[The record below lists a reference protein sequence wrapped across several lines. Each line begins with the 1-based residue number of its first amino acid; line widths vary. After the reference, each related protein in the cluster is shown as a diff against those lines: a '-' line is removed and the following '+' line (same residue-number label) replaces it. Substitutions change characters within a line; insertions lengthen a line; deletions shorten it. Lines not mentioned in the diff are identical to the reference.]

1 MRVHAPLAAL
11 GYVPGMSRYTFQ
23 DALPLAG
30 SSAALVTAAIEAA
43 YPMPLPKLAKA
54 AGVSRFAATRAVETA
69 REAGIML
76 QDDMDLWE
84 FNDDHELADLLCD
97 LAWRFSGVRRGK
109 RPDSPWWSD
118 WRRSGSDWSDEYRY
132 REIIPG
138 SLLEPTD
145 DDPAARLP
153 GPDLA
158 TVRAFIA
165 WAPELIGAMRQFE
178 YEGQSVFSLWRNER
192 LRDMVHQTL
201 HFGSPLARAIEL
213 MREVANADA
222 QGEAAPHDVTVT
234 ARDWAQAVY
243 LLSADARDLVRVL
256 RILQVAIREAGL
268 VHSKRDLAL
277 SRLEQIDRLGS
288 DDNFNN
294 TRLQEAL
301 DAATEARTIWR
312 ADDAELH
319 YKNIGGSP
327 VPVDVGTAGDKI
339 YAVRMERLAGELV
352 EKVNEMAAHP
362 AFAAWVGVHPEDA
375 ARFPLV
381 AEAPNLQRDQDR
393 ERDAARS

>member
-1 MRVHAPLAAL
+1 
-11 GYVPGMSRYTFQ
+11 MSRYTFQ

-54 AGVSRFAATRAVETA
+54 AGISRFAATRAVEAA

-84 FNDDHELADLLCD
+84 FNDDHELAQLLCD

-109 RPDSPWWSD
+109 RPDSPWWSN
-118 WRRSGSDWSDEYRY
+118 WRSSNEWNDEYRY

-153 GPDLA
+153 GPDLVTA
-158 TVRAFIA
+158 RAFIA

-201 HFGSPLARAIEL
+201 HFGSPLARAVEL
-213 MREVANADA
+213 MREAANADA
-222 QGEAAPHDVTVT
+222 QGEAAPHDVTVS

-243 LLSADARDLVRVL
+243 LLSADARDLVRVI
-256 RILQVAIREAGL
+256 RILQVAIREAGR

-277 SRLEQIDRLGS
+277 NRLEQIDRLGAE
-288 DDNFNN
+288 DKFHDK
-294 TRLQEAL
+294 RLQEAL
-301 DAATEARTIWR
+301 EAATEARAIWR
-312 ADDAELH
+312 ADDVELH

-327 VPVDVGTAGDKI
+327 IPIDVGTAGDKI
-339 YAVRMERLAGELV
+339 FAVRMERLASELV

-362 AFAAWVGVHPEDA
+362 SFTAWAETHPEEA
-375 ARFPLV
+375 EQFPLV
-381 AEAPNLQRDQDR
+381 TDAPNLQHDQDR
-393 ERDAARS
+393 EREATRG